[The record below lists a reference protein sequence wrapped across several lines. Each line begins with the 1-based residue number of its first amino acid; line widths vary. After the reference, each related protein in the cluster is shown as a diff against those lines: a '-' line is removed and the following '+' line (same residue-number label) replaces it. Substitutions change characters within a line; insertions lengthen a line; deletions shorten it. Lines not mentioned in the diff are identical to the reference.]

1 MKLNKHG
8 WSMKEMIIF
17 CSILFVFLLIS
28 VFYIMRLYSG
38 LEKTG
43 KINTDKNS
51 SETKTEETGYSYSE
65 IEENVLQASFDLY
78 NEEYGNLES
87 VKITTDRL
95 RRKGYLTSKDLK
107 SIYDKSFCS
116 GYVNFVEGDPSVFIK
131 CKSYETDGYED

>member
-51 SETKTEETGYSYSE
+51 SETKTE
-65 IEENVLQASFDLY
+65 
-78 NEEYGNLES
+78 
-87 VKITTDRL
+87 
-95 RRKGYLTSKDLK
+95 
-107 SIYDKSFCS
+107 
-116 GYVNFVEGDPSVFIK
+116 
-131 CKSYETDGYED
+131 